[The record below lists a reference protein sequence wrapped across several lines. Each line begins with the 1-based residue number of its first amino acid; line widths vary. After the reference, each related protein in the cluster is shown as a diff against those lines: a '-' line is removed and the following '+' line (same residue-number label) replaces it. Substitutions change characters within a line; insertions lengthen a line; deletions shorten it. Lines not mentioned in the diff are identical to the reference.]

1 VPRKRKYPVSL
12 TEDERGTLGGSIAR
26 GHAPARHLHLTH
38 ARILLKA
45 DEGEDAPGEA
55 WSDVKTARSPTHRP
69 LDRLERL
76 EIHYTPKR
84 GSWSNKAEIGLSV
97 LPRQRLE
104 RHIPD
109 LEALTGEVGA
119 WEVER
124 NVAESPIDWRFTT
137 AEARIEP
144 KHLYPEIVEEPSGG
158 PNLS

>member
-1 VPRKRKYPVSL
+1 VPRKRKNSVSP
-12 TEDERGTLGGSIAR
+12 TEDERGMLGGLIAR

-38 ARILLKA
+38 ARILSKA

-55 WSDVKTARSPTHRP
+55 WSDVKIARSPTRQP
-69 LDRLERL
+69 LDRLEML

-84 GSWSNKAEIGLSV
+84 GSWLNMAEIELSV
-97 LPRQRLE
+97 IPRQRLE
-104 RHIPD
+104 RRIPD
-109 LEALTGEVGA
+109 LEALAGEVGA
-119 WEVER
+119 WEEER